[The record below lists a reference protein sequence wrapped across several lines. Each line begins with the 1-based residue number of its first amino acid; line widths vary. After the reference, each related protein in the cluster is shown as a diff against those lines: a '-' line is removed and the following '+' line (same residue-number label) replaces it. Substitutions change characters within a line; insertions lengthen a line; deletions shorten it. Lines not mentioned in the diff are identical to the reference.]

1 MAGINKLSALA
12 VKSMTKPGRH
22 SDGGGLFLIVDV
34 SGAKRWAFLFKR
46 SGKRV
51 EMGLGGLSTVSLAT
65 ARQKAADARD
75 ALGKGIDP
83 REARKAGAVPSF
95 GTAADAYIAAHA
107 PGFKNAKHL
116 WQWRQTLG
124 DAYCRS
130 LRPRKVDQ
138 ITTADVL
145 AVLKDVWQAKPETA
159 DRLRGRIER
168 VLDAAKAQGH
178 RTGENP
184 ARWRGHLD
192 KLLPRRQKLTRGHH
206 AAMPWREVP
215 DFLARLRSA
224 ESMSAL
230 ALEFTILTACRTGEV
245 IGMQRR
251 EVDFAASVWT
261 VPAVRMK
268 GKVEHRVPLVARA
281 VEIIKRT
288 ELLSE
293 RYVFPGQ
300 RGPSRH
306 MSNMAML
313 KLLRDHGLSCT
324 VHGFRS
330 AFRDWAGDETSF
342 PREVIEAAL
351 AHTIGNA
358 VEAAYR
364 RSDALEKRRRLLEAW
379 SSYCLRG
386 ARVVSL
392 RA

>member
-1 MAGINKLSALA
+1 MAGINKL
-12 VKSMTKPGRH
+12 
-22 SDGGGLFLIVDV
+22 
-34 SGAKRWAFLFKR
+34 
-46 SGKRV
+46 
-51 EMGLGGLSTVSLAT
+51 
-65 ARQKAADARD
+65 
-75 ALGKGIDP
+75 
-83 REARKAGAVPSF
+83 
-95 GTAADAYIAAHA
+95 
-107 PGFKNAKHL
+107 
-116 WQWRQTLG
+116 
-124 DAYCRS
+124 
-130 LRPRKVDQ
+130 
-138 ITTADVL
+138 
-145 AVLKDVWQAKPETA
+145 
-159 DRLRGRIER
+159 
-168 VLDAAKAQGH
+168 
-178 RTGENP
+178 
-184 ARWRGHLD
+184 
-192 KLLPRRQKLTRGHH
+192 
-206 AAMPWREVP
+206 
-215 DFLARLRSA
+215 
-224 ESMSAL
+224 SAL

-251 EVDFAASVWT
+251 EVDFAAGVWT

-268 GKVEHRVPLVARA
+268 GKVDHRVPLVARA

-288 ELLSE
+288 EMLSE

-300 RGPSRH
+300 RSPKKH
-306 MSNMAML
+306 LSNMAML